1 MTSGIND
8 LLSRLEFV
16 REIGSGS
23 WRARCPSHQGTS
35 KTSLKITEGDTG
47 TVLVHC
53 FGGCSFEAIIKKVGL
68 TPSDL
73 FPSSNVIKLSRASRK
88 PRKDYRA
95 IVHQLPHSATT
106 ILLAAEY
113 IQQGKTLSEDDMC
126 DLKKAYKHIL
136 KVAL

>member
-1 MTSGIND
+1 MSLET
-8 LLSRLEFV
+8 LLSRLDHLQET
-16 REIGSGS
+16 GSGS

-35 KTSLKITEGDTG
+35 KTSLKVTEGDTG